1 MPGQF
6 PVFSLLPY
14 CLLPS
19 CLLNCLLLSNKIF
32 SFSPTFF
39 NGDTVCQCINPAVC
53 QNLELKE

>member
-32 SFSPTFF
+32 NFSPTFF
-39 NGDTVCQCINPAVC
+39 NGHTVCQCFDSAVC